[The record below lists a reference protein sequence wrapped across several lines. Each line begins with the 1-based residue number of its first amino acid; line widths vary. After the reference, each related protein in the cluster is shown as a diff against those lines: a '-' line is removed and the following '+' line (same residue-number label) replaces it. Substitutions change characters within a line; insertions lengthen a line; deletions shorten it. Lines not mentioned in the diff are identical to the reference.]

1 MKENPKPLRVDLF
14 ASFIRGIKKNLL
26 EVINFALFEEQRCS
40 SLVDDMF
47 ENRPDEWIFLSFH
60 LIDIY

>member
-47 ENRPDEWIFLSFH
+47 ENRPE
-60 LIDIY
+60 